1 MDKEKQAFEKSSFKR
16 LLDLGNKE
24 NQKTLADYY
33 IVSEGRI
40 NNFVDCLEKGRAEIA
55 ALKAE
60 IERKDEVLQYI
71 VDVINNRQKD
81 SWLNQ
86 DLPEY
91 LADYIC
97 NRAEQALHIKG
108 EWNENSTQH

>member
-1 MDKEKQAFEKSSFKR
+1 MDKEKQGFEKSSFKR

-40 NNFVDCLEKGRAEIA
+40 NNFVDCLENGRAEIA

-60 IERKDEVLQYI
+60 IERKDEDIVRLKNWIAYI
-71 VDVINNRQKD
+71 SENAHYKHAYLDDHLLECIEQVDVWVKSLQTK
-81 SWLNQ
+81 
-86 DLPEY
+86 E
-91 LADYIC
+91 
-97 NRAEQALHIKG
+97 E
-108 EWNENSTQH
+108 